1 MYQPVQPMRLDRPR
15 VGVGRIVVGVLAAVG
30 VGLALTL
37 LVLSWGALAAE
48 TGGSCGG
55 TYQNECPQGL
65 SVMLT
70 LSIISLFILVPV
82 MFGALLKTAKI
93 GCVSALAA
101 IAVGIYPGLAI
112 FNGLHGKTLGA
123 VWQAPY
129 DQGTNERASGSWGFD
144 GTVVRARFDG
154 LIAYDVATGHQ
165 RWTFP
170 VPGQQVLCG
179 MGRHLAGGV
188 GLVAYALE
196 NQTCDQVAAI
206 DTATG
211 RQLWTRKMTGNALP
225 SSLTADVFDVA
236 GQIALLRTATGVD
249 GVDVRTGVKRWSQ
262 RAGMIGV
269 YQCWFNHVTGGTD
282 QVLTEVECP
291 LHPPS
296 LRMLDA
302 ATGRQRWDF
311 PVPSQAQ
318 SVNVTL
324 LSASPAVVHIQESG
338 LRGTES
344 VLSLDDTGRTRAT
357 IPMTAGSD
365 QYDTGD
371 HGFQA
376 VPVRRLIV
384 GGGVLVAVDRPAA
397 GDYQLVGFDLADGHR
412 AWSYGLGSDRVQ
424 AIQLD
429 GARLVALLGSSS
441 QPQLR
446 TLTVADGKAQ
456 GGAEPL
462 LLGDLTSELTVY
474 GLGPYLAIVC
484 DEGYAPWDRP
494 ISVIKRG

>member
-37 LVLSWGALAAE
+37 QVLNWGALSAE
-48 TGGSCGG
+48 AGGSCG
-55 TYQNECPQGL
+55 TYRGPCPRGL
-65 SVMLT
+65 PVMLT
-70 LSIISLFILVPV
+70 LSFISLFILVPV
-82 MFGALLKTAKI
+82 MIGTLLRTPKI

-101 IAVGIYPGLAI
+101 IAVGIYPGLSI

-129 DQGTNERASGSWGFD
+129 DQGSNERASGSWGFD

-179 MGRHLAGGV
+179 MSRHLAGGV

-196 NQTCDQVAAI
+196 TQTCDQVAAI

-211 RQLWTRKMTGNALP
+211 RQLWTRKLTGDGLP
-225 SSLTADVFDVA
+225 NGLTADVFDVA
-236 GQIALLRTATGVD
+236 GQTALLRTATGID

-269 YQCWFNHVTGGTD
+269 YQCSFNQVTGGTD
-282 QVLTEVECP
+282 QVLTEVGCP
-291 LHPPS
+291 LHPTR

-302 ATGRQRWDF
+302 ATGTQRWDS
-311 PVPSQAQ
+311 PVLSQAQ

-324 LSASPAVVHIQESG
+324 LSASPTVVHVQESG
-338 LRGTES
+338 LRGADS
-344 VLSLDDTGRTRAT
+344 VLSLDDGGRTRAT
-357 IPMTAGSD
+357 IQMSGGSD

-371 HGFQA
+371 HGFGA
-376 VPVRRLIV
+376 VPARRLIV
-384 GGGVLVAVDRPAA
+384 GGGVLVAVDRPSA
-397 GDYQLVGFDLADGHR
+397 GNYSLVGFDLADGHR
-412 AWSYGLGSDRVQ
+412 TWSYDLGSDSVQ
-424 AIQLD
+424 AVQLD
-429 GARLVALLGSSS
+429 GARLVALTGSSS
-441 QPQLR
+441 LPQLR
-446 TLTVADGKAQ
+446 TLTIADGKAQ
-456 GGAEPL
+456 GVAEPL
-462 LLGDLTSELTVY
+462 LVGDLTSEITVY

-484 DEGYAPWDRP
+484 DGGYAPLDRP

>member
-1 MYQPVQPMRLDRPR
+1 MYQPVQPMRFDRPR

-37 LVLSWGALAAE
+37 QVLNWGALAREAS
-48 TGGSCGG
+48 GSCGTNRG
-55 TYQNECPQGL
+55 ACPQGMP
-65 SVMLT
+65 VMLT
-70 LSIISLFILVPV
+70 LSFISLFILVPV
-82 MFGALLKTAKI
+82 MIGTLLKTPKI

-129 DQGTNERASGSWGFD
+129 EQHSTERADGSWGFD

-179 MGRHLAGGV
+179 MSRHLAGGV

-196 NQTCDQVAAI
+196 SQTCDQVAAI
-206 DTATG
+206 DTTTG
-211 RQLWTRKMTGNALP
+211 RQLWTRKLTGSGLP
-225 SSLTADVFDVA
+225 SSVTADVFDVA
-236 GQIALLRTATGVD
+236 GQTALLRTATGID

-262 RAGMIGV
+262 RAGMIGF
-269 YQCWFNHVTGGTD
+269 YQCWFNRVTGGTD

-324 LSASPAVVHIQESG
+324 LSASPAVVHVQESG

-344 VLSLDDTGRTRAT
+344 VLSLDDAGRTRAT
-357 IPMTAGSD
+357 IPMTGGAD
-365 QYDTGD
+365 QYETTDY
-371 HGFQA
+371 GFRA

-384 GGGVLVAVDRPAA
+384 GGGVLVAVDRPSA
-397 GDYQLVGFDLADGHR
+397 GTYQLVGFDLADGHR
-412 AWSYGLGSDRVQ
+412 AWSYGLGSDSVQ

-429 GARLVALLGSSS
+429 GARLLALTDSSS

-446 TLTVADGKAQ
+446 TLTIADGKAQ

-462 LLGDLTSELTVY
+462 LLGDLNSELTVY